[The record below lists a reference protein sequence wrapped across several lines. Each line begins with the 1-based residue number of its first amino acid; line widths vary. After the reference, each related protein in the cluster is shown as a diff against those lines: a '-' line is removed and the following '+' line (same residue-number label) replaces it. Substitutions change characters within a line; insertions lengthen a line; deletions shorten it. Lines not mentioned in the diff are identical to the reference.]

1 MLIRNGMELND
12 YFIVS
17 DASITDAM
25 LKIEKNGNR
34 GIMVINNNNQVIGVA
49 TDGDI
54 RKSLIRGVLP
64 NTLLKD
70 IINTN
75 FKFIDRS
82 PEFTLAE
89 RVRKIFDLYSELE
102 IVPIVD
108 DSMKLLSV
116 ATRRN

>member
-1 MLIRNGMELND
+1 MLIKSGQLLKD
-12 YFIVS
+12 YFITS
-17 DASITDAM
+17 DASISDAM
-25 LKIEKNGNR
+25 LKIEKNGSR
-34 GIMVINNNNQVIGVA
+34 GTLVINKENQVIGIA

-70 IINTN
+70 ILNTN
-75 FKFIDRS
+75 FKFIDEL
-82 PEFTLAE
+82 PESTINQRLLNL
-89 RVRKIFDLYSELE
+89 FDLYSELE

-108 DSMKLLSV
+108 HSMKLISV